1 MRQFLVVTIASA
13 VVAFIL
19 YFAIITQ
26 QFRRWPELAQLN
38 WPTSNIS
45 LNASLANLSGPLSDQ
60 LIIGSSTAIRNI
72 SAAELNRNGD
82 HWRVIGGFG
91 LDPIQALDLVE
102 ALDIHDSE
110 ILIPLSVVDIQKIN
124 GIMPQSHLTF
134 QSYRPATLNNMIR
147 LRMMFWLD
155 STKFGHIRYDEVGN
169 ALLYGRGHHNLPE
182 KRKGQLFGCDSTGFR
197 TYCRQWSELARD
209 RNIFVHLVTTP
220 VSLAVCDLSES
231 AKETVCSVAFESP
244 HCRLT
249 HTFCD
254 SIPAEFYA
262 DTHHLNDTGAKW
274 FARNLEQFIN

>member
-1 MRQFLVVTIASA
+1 MASA

-45 LNASLANLSGPLSDQ
+45 LNASLANMSGPLSDQ

-82 HWRVIGGFG
+82 HWRVMGGFG
-91 LDPIQALDLVE
+91 LDPIQAMDLVE
-102 ALDIHDSE
+102 ALDIRDSE
-110 ILIPLSVVDIQKIN
+110 ILIPLSAVDIQKIN
-124 GIMPQSHLTF
+124 GIMPQSHLAI

-147 LRMMFWLD
+147 LRRMMWLD
-155 STKFGHIRYDEVGN
+155 STKFGHIRFDEVGN
-169 ALLYGRGHHNLPE
+169 ALLYDRGHHNLPE
-182 KRKGQLFGCDSTGFR
+182 ERKGLLFGCDSTGFKR
-197 TYCRQWSELARD
+197 YCRQWSDLAGD
-209 RNIFVHLVTTP
+209 RNNIVHVVTTP

-231 AKETVCSVAFESP
+231 ATETICAVTFESP
-244 HCRLT
+244 HCTLD

-254 SIPAEFYA
+254 SIPAEFFA
-262 DTHHLNDTGAKW
+262 DTHHLNDTGAKR
-274 FARNLEQFIN
+274 FARTVEQFLN